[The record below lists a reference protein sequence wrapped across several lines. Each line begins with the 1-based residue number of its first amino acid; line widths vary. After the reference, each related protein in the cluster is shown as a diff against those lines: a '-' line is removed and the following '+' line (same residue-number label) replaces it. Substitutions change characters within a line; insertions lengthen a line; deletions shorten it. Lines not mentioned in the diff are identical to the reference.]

1 MKKIRRYADGG
12 FDDIERTQ
20 SMTTKP
26 KEKFAGLPAAEQE
39 CVITI
44 DRDTHCARIYAS
56 DTRYINKLDKIYK
69 RVRIHQNCD
78 GITAV
83 EYEVPEKLVSFR
95 KEVVKMNL
103 TDEQRRKIGERLH
116 KRRKDNA

>member
-1 MKKIRRYADGG
+1 
-12 FDDIERTQ
+12 
-20 SMTTKP
+20 MTTKP
-26 KEKFAGLPAAEQE
+26 KEKFAGLPIAEQE
-39 CVITI
+39 CVVTI
-44 DRDTHCARIYAS
+44 DREAGCARIYAS

-83 EYEVPEKLVSFR
+83 EYEVPEKLISFR
-95 KEVVKMNL
+95 REVVKMNL
-103 TDEQRRKIGERLH
+103 TDEQRRKIGERLN

>member
-1 MKKIRRYADGG
+1 
-12 FDDIERTQ
+12 
-20 SMTTKP
+20 MTTKP
-26 KEKFAGLPAAEQE
+26 KEKFAGLPTAEQE

-44 DRDTHCARIYAS
+44 DRDTRCARIYAS